1 MRRDILAV
9 IGLLGILAL
18 VVGMGVVVPTFNI
31 GMPHGYDGI
40 VATAHSVEH
49 GYDVVESVSNPYYQG
64 IDPDG
69 FPTGLRA
76 TCTSPQYVG
85 HVDEE
90 PIVTFEK
97 VTVDGVDKNETTTI
111 KVSRVNFEMNINVET
126 YGWGV
131 QPINDVS
138 FWFELQNNPFSVF
151 TGADDV
157 AIAVIKVSTTS
168 LPVID
173 QKGEDIDFFP
183 KAGGQQIALYTM
195 DGARLPDVPSWLEK
209 DYVVEN
215 IARLQ
220 NVKFAIDIFEA
231 DPIWEYVFPFGSR
244 RIDCMVTFTL
254 SIDVM
259 LYGEWKVLKPWEEYT
274 PPDPDLT
281 WWESLML
288 WIDSAMPDT
297 LSFIMLIVWVIVG
310 FVATIVIF
318 RFVPGI
324 KLKLVATVIVWAII
338 IMIFGIDALTT
349 WLAGVD

>member
-1 MRRDILAV
+1 MRRDILAL
-9 IGLLGILAL
+9 IGLVGLLAL
-18 VVGMGVVVPTFNI
+18 IVGMGVGTPSLNI

-40 VATAHSVEH
+40 VSTAHSVEH
-49 GYDVVESVSNPYYQG
+49 DYDIVETMSDPFYQG

-76 TCTSPQYVG
+76 TATSPQYVG

-90 PIVTFEK
+90 DILTFEK
-97 VTVDGVDKNETTTI
+97 VMVDGVYQNETKTI

-138 FWFELQNNPFSVF
+138 FWFELQNNPFSIF

-157 AIAVIKVSTTS
+157 AIAVIKVATTT
-168 LPVID
+168 LPVIGQEGD
-173 QKGEDIDFFP
+173 KLDFFP

-195 DGARLPDVPSWLEK
+195 DDTKLPSVPSWLEK

-215 IARLQ
+215 IKRLQ
-220 NVKFAIDIFEA
+220 NVKFAIDIFTA
-231 DPIWEYVFPFGSR
+231 DPIMEFGFFSQSR
-244 RIDCMVTFTL
+244 VECMVTFTL

-259 LYGEWKVLKPWEEYT
+259 LFGEWRTLKPWEEYI

-281 WWESLML
+281 WWEQFVEMMTGEDL
-288 WIDSAMPDT
+288 I
-297 LSFIMLIVWVIVG
+297 SFILLMAWVIVG
-310 FVATIVIF
+310 FIATIVIF
-318 RFVPGI
+318 RFVPDI
-324 KLKLVATVIVWAII
+324 RLKLIATAIVWGVLIA
-338 IMIFGIDALTT
+338 IFGISAITV
-349 WLAGVD
+349 WLGAG

>member
-1 MRRDILAV
+1 MRRDVLVV
-9 IGLLGILAL
+9 ITLVGILVL
-18 VVGMGVVVPTFNI
+18 IVGSGFANTPAFNI
-31 GMPHGYDGI
+31 GMPHGYDG
-40 VATAHSVEH
+40 VVSTAHSVEH
-49 GYDVVESVSNPYYQG
+49 DYGNVVTLSDPFYQG

-69 FPTGLRA
+69 YTTGLRA

-85 HVDEE
+85 HVDED

-97 VTVDGVDKNETTTI
+97 VVVDGIEKNETTTI
-111 KVSRVNFEMNINVET
+111 EVSRVNFEMNIVVET

-131 QPINDVS
+131 QPIHDVS
-138 FWFELQNNPFSVF
+138 FWFELQNNPFSIF

-157 AIAVIKVSTTS
+157 AIAVIKVATTT

-173 QKGEDIDFFP
+173 QEAEELDFFP

-195 DGARLPDVPSWLEK
+195 DDVRLADVPPWLEQ

-215 IARLQ
+215 IERLQ

-231 DPIWEYVFPFGSR
+231 DPIWEYVFPFGSQR
-244 RIDCMVTFTL
+244 VECQVTFTL

-259 LYGEWKVLKPWEEYT
+259 LFGEWKTLKPWEEYI

-281 WWESLML
+281 WWEQFTAWLETSTPGVLDFVMLM
-288 WIDSAMPDT
+288 A
-297 LSFIMLIVWVIVG
+297 WVIIG

-318 RFVPGI
+318 RFVPDI
-324 KLKLVATVIVWAII
+324 KLKLIATGIVWAVLLAL
-338 IMIFGIDALTT
+338 FGISAIVA
-349 WLAGVD
+349 WIGAG